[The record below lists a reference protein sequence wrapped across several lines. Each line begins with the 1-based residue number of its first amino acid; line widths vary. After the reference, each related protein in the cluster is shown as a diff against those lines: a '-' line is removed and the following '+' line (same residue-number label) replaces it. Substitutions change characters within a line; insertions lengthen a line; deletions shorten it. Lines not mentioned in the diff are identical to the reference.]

1 MRTNP
6 DDHRLKLLVIAPTS
20 DLAKQIRDVARVVS
34 VNGPRQFWVH
44 SFITHENDRDRQ
56 LGHMEH
62 GVDVAIFTPGRLRW
76 FLYKEKKGLLDLSAV
91 KAVVFD
97 EADQLLSEN
106 CEIKVTIDDIRQ
118 KVSTASTQWV
128 FVTATLGEEVRQT
141 LDEFEALPS
150 VTPLPLPG
158 QPPPP
163 RGLKWHTGPGLHKVS
178 LNCEHVLVDV
188 TPEGFSNIQDP
199 EVKFEKAM
207 RNKILALVWHLK
219 HGVLSD
225 MEDDRIVIFCNS
237 IDNCRMVENELRRR
251 DPKDQRTRK
260 RCWKVMVL
268 HSARHQSVYDSI
280 VYNFNSNELRAS
292 NFFQK
297 KVLIS
302 TDRLARG
309 MDFKKNAVQWV
320 VLFDW
325 PRDANEYIRRVGRTA
340 RAGNRG
346 GCLAFAAGYFENTM
360 AKKTVAAALRGKR
373 LDATGAQEM
382 ELKVGVLEKFDP
394 AAPDWRAPEAQME
407 RPRRIAEEEER
418 RSEQKALERQTGPL
432 TGRYN
437 HSSDVEDRD
446 AARRDRMAEA
456 DARRRSDVWSQ
467 MDEPTER
474 TQPEDE
480 DEELAA
486 ASWGPRAPLS
496 SRRELEEEQR
506 SRGDGGAEPQAQG
519 DALADQDAWSKEF
532 LQSYEDGEA
541 FGSYG
546 VSLGD

>member
-1 MRTNP
+1 
-6 DDHRLKLLVIAPTS
+6 
-20 DLAKQIRDVARVVS
+20 
-34 VNGPRQFWVH
+34 
-44 SFITHENDRDRQ
+44 
-56 LGHMEH
+56 
-62 GVDVAIFTPGRLRW
+62 
-76 FLYKEKKGLLDLSAV
+76 
-91 KAVVFD
+91 
-97 EADQLLSEN
+97 
-106 CEIKVTIDDIRQ
+106 
-118 KVSTASTQWV
+118 
-128 FVTATLGEEVRQT
+128 
-141 LDEFEALPS
+141 
-150 VTPLPLPG
+150 
-158 QPPPP
+158 
-163 RGLKWHTGPGLHKVS
+163 
-178 LNCEHVLVDV
+178 
-188 TPEGFSNIQDP
+188 
-199 EVKFEKAM
+199 
-207 RNKILALVWHLK
+207 
-219 HGVLSD
+219 
-225 MEDDRIVIFCNS
+225 
-237 IDNCRMVENELRRR
+237 
-251 DPKDQRTRK
+251 
-260 RCWKVMVL
+260 
-268 HSARHQSVYDSI
+268 
-280 VYNFNSNELRAS
+280 
-292 NFFQK
+292 
-297 KVLIS
+297 
-302 TDRLARG
+302 
-309 MDFKKNAVQWV
+309 
-320 VLFDW
+320 
-325 PRDANEYIRRVGRTA
+325 DANEYIRRVGRTA

-496 SRRELEEEQR
+496 SRR
-506 SRGDGGAEPQAQG
+506 DPGGAAEQG
-519 DALADQDAWSKEF
+519 RRRRGAAGAGGRLGRPGDAWSKEF
-532 LQSYEDGEA
+532 LQSYEDLSDGEA